1 MLSDQIKGNI
11 DVLLVSETKIDYS
24 FPTEN
29 FLIDGV
35 STPHRLDQN
44 SNGGRLILFV
54 REDIPSNLVEAEA
67 KPIEGFYI
75 ELKLRND
82 KWLLNCS
89 HNPHKNN
96 IANYLK
102 ALSDFLDSH
111 SSTYE
116 KVLNLG
122 DFNVEADDQNMK
134 TFCDSYS
141 LTSLIKQP
149 TCYKN
154 PSHPKCIDLI
164 LTNVPRSFQTTC
176 VIETGLSDFHL
187 MTLTVMRKSFKKLK
201 PRVINYRSY
210 KNFSKEV
217 FRESLLRK
225 LFQQTFVNNDY
236 GFEKFFLI
244 LRLKY
249 WISMLRG
256 KQNMLEA
263 IKCPSLQR
271 FFLKML

>member
-1 MLSDQIKGNI
+1 MLQESNI
-11 DVLLVSETKIDYS
+11 DVLLVSETKIDDS
-24 FPTEN
+24 FPNEN
-29 FLIDGV
+29 FLIDGF
-35 STPHRLDQN
+35 STPYRLDRN
-44 SNGGRLILFV
+44 SNGGGLMLFV
-54 REDIPSNLVEAEA
+54 REDISSNLVEAEA

-75 ELKLRND
+75 ELNLRND

-89 HNPHKNN
+89 YNPHKNN
-96 IANYLK
+96 IGNHLK

-116 KVLNLG
+116 KILILG

-164 LTNVPRSFQTTC
+164 LTNVPRSFQTTH

-187 MTLTVMRKSFKKLK
+187 MTLTVMRKCFKNLK
-201 PRVINYRSY
+201 PRVINHRSY
-210 KNFSKEV
+210 FSNEV
-217 FRESLLRK
+217 FRESLLGK
-225 LFQQTFVNNDY
+225 LSQ
-236 GFEKFFLI
+236 
-244 LRLKY
+244 
-249 WISMLRG
+249 
-256 KQNMLEA
+256 
-263 IKCPSLQR
+263 
-271 FFLKML
+271 